1 MVILASFQQHPL
13 LSFAVATTLIT
24 GAGYT
29 LWLTKRIIW
38 GDVGNARVAA
48 MQDLNIREW
57 IVLGTF
63 AAGVLLLG
71 VWPKLLTD
79 LMEPTIAEL
88 ASQIAATKL

>member
-1 MVILASFQQHPL
+1 
-13 LSFAVATTLIT
+13 LIT

-48 MQDLNIREW
+48 MPDINIREW

-63 AAGVLLLG
+63 AAGVLLIG

-79 LMEPTIAEL
+79 LMEPTIAHL
-88 ASQIAATKL
+88 ASQLAATKL